1 MPDRLVRGRYVVTG
15 ARGRTADV
23 VEDGAVLVREGLVA
37 EVGSFSA
44 LAERVAPDEVL
55 GSSEH
60 VVIPGLVNGHHHIGL
75 TPVQLGVPDAPLEL
89 WFITRLAGRDV
100 DPYLDTL
107 YSAFEMLASG
117 VTTVQHIFG
126 WPRGGI
132 PATADRIARILA
144 AYADV
149 GMRVSFA
156 SPSATRTSFR
166 TSREADLLAR
176 LPPGLR
182 PRLAALLDDL
192 RSPLTT
198 QLDLFADL
206 QARYHGRPR
215 SRVQLAP
222 ANLHWCSDAALAA
235 IGERADRVG
244 APLHIHLVETAYQKE
259 YARRRTGGSALR
271 HLHRLGLRGRG

>member
-15 ARGRTADV
+15 ARGRAVDV

-37 EVGSFSA
+37 EVGPFAA
-44 LAERVAPDEVL
+44 LVRRVAPDEVL

-132 PATADRIARILA
+132 PATAERIARILA

-156 SPSATRTSFR
+156 LAVRDQNFLSYEPEGSRTVKAASAMPITGT
-166 TSREADLLAR
+166 
-176 LPPGLR
+176 GK
-182 PRLAALLDDL
+182 
-192 RSPLTT
+192 
-198 QLDLFADL
+198 
-206 QARYHGRPR
+206 R
-215 SRVQLAP
+215 SRAGVTP
-222 ANLHWCSDAALAA
+222 
-235 IGERADRVG
+235 
-244 APLHIHLVETAYQKE
+244 
-259 YARRRTGGSALR
+259 
-271 HLHRLGLRGRG
+271 